1 MKVITARGSDSAEAM
16 DEVIRL
22 LGVNALILST
32 RVRDG
37 MVEIEAADDMPE
49 RPSLRS
55 VPERQEPAPQGQS
68 FADLLEARSDW
79 APMPKLRPAVPPRRT
94 PWAQVT
100 PTRLQA
106 ALLDRLE
113 ADLLPPEP
121 LTPGRLAPRTLILGP
136 PGAGKSLLA
145 VRLAA
150 EAMLAD
156 RACQPQVIA
165 PRMVN
170 PLSDDRLRGW
180 LRLLGLTADRP
191 LIGDLMAEDET
202 LTPVENRPQII
213 DLSDIPQA
221 TPELATALARLM
233 PTEVILA
240 LPAGLS
246 ARQAARLARHWAP
259 AGPGIC
265 LTFTDLGAPEQALLL
280 ALAEAGLRLTRAA
293 RGTGIIETL
302 SLPDRAEMARWL
314 QEEPQEDTL
323 TGPEARA

>member
-37 MVEIEAADDMPE
+37 MVEIEAADEMPE
-49 RPSLRS
+49 RPSPR
-55 VPERQEPAPQGQS
+55 PAPPSPSPAQGQS

-106 ALLDRLE
+106 AVLDRLE
-113 ADLLPPEP
+113 AELLPATP
-121 LTPGRLAPRTLILGP
+121 LTPDQLAPRTILVGA

-145 VRLAA
+145 ARLAA
-150 EAMLAD
+150 GAMLAD
-156 RACQPQVIA
+156 RRCQPRIIA
-165 PRMVN
+165 PRMAN

-180 LRLLGLTADRP
+180 LRLLGLVADRP

-202 LTPVENRPQII
+202 ASPVVHRPQII

-221 TPELATALARLM
+221 TPDLVAALARPM
-233 PTEVILA
+233 PTEIILV

-246 ARQAARLARHWAP
+246 ARQAARQARHWAP
-259 AGPGIC
+259 LRPGIC
-265 LTFTDLGAPEQALLL
+265 LSFIDLGAPEQAMLL

-293 RGTGIIETL
+293 QGTGIVSAL
-302 SLPDRAEMARWL
+302 SLPDRAELARWL
-314 QEEPQEDTL
+314 QEDAQDDHT